1 MPYLVWGG
9 ISLAIGIISYFI
21 PADNLNVATDG
32 LYSSIIGVFQNF
44 TDEFKD
50 KYNNIAEFKDKYN
63 NIAKT
68 IAPAMVSIGTILI
81 FAYSVKKY
89 KNNEFFEIKTFTQ
102 FAFFLALLSLMH
114 FALNSPK
121 KFHSYV
127 EFFVE
132 TPAVILNNA
141 IEETTKT
148 FYKKAQQQS
157 NQSQNKTNQSFIS
170 FNGNIQGIIKNQ
182 TKQLF
187 AFYESFRENNAG
199 FSKPFVFIM
208 QSLSFVAIVFF
219 QILLIFKT
227 IYLICIIF
235 IEKTFY
241 LLCFIFMTPC
251 LFFKQTQGFF
261 FSYIKKV
268 FSLTFYAPLVFLFAM
283 LNSIGLELFNP
294 TQNIIETIGIIIISA
309 ITSALISN
317 IPNIINTIFG
327 TQGGSVDLANF
338 LKAGSQSFL
347 SFASNVGSAVSGGV
361 KGASVGTGNF
371 LVKTEGAIGNAV
383 NNIKN
388 RASQPE
394 NIRTSVGFVNVGS
407 KATR

>member
-44 TDEFKD
+44 T
-50 KYNNIAEFKDKYN
+50 NEFKDKYN

-283 LNSIGLELFNP
+283 LNSIGLELFSP

-388 RASQPE
+388 RASQSE
-394 NIRTSVGFVNVGS
+394 NIKTSVGFVNVGS

>member
-44 TDEFKD
+44 T
-50 KYNNIAEFKDKYN
+50 NEFKDKYN

-81 FAYSVKKY
+81 FAYSLKKY

-241 LLCFIFMTPC
+241 FLCFIFMTPC

-361 KGASVGTGNF
+361 KGASVGTGNS
-371 LVKTEGAIGNAV
+371 LVKIEGAIGNAV

>member
-44 TDEFKD
+44 T
-50 KYNNIAEFKDKYN
+50 NEFKDKYN

-187 AFYESFRENNAG
+187 AFYESFRENNIG

-371 LVKTEGAIGNAV
+371 FVKTEGAIGNAV

>member
-44 TDEFKD
+44 T
-50 KYNNIAEFKDKYN
+50 NEFKDKYN

-132 TPAVILNNA
+132 APAVILNNA

-394 NIRTSVGFVNVGS
+394 NIKTSVGFVNVGS

>member
-44 TDEFKD
+44 T
-50 KYNNIAEFKDKYN
+50 NEFKDKYN

-121 KFHSYV
+121 KFHLYV

>member
-44 TDEFKD
+44 T
-50 KYNNIAEFKDKYN
+50 NEFKDKYN

-251 LFFKQTQGFF
+251 LFFKQPQGFF

-394 NIRTSVGFVNVGS
+394 NIRTSVGFINVGS

>member
-1 MPYLVWGG
+1 MPHLVWGG

-32 LYSSIIGVFQNF
+32 LYSGIIGVFQNF
-44 TDEFKD
+44 T
-50 KYNNIAEFKDKYN
+50 NEFKDKYN

-283 LNSIGLELFNP
+283 LNSIGLELFRP

>member
-44 TDEFKD
+44 T
-50 KYNNIAEFKDKYN
+50 NEFKDKYN

-89 KNNEFFEIKTFTQ
+89 KNNEFFKIKTFTQ

-132 TPAVILNNA
+132 APAVILNNA

-361 KGASVGTGNF
+361 KGASVGTSNF

>member
-9 ISLAIGIISYFI
+9 ISFAIGIISYFI

-44 TDEFKD
+44 T
-50 KYNNIAEFKDKYN
+50 NEFKDKYN

-361 KGASVGTGNF
+361 KGTSVGTGNF

>member
-32 LYSSIIGVFQNF
+32 LYSSIMDVFQNF
-44 TDEFKD
+44 T
-50 KYNNIAEFKDKYN
+50 NEFKDKYN

-361 KGASVGTGNF
+361 KGTSVGTGNF

>member
-44 TDEFKD
+44 T
-50 KYNNIAEFKDKYN
+50 NEFKDKYN

-132 TPAVILNNA
+132 APAVILNNA

-241 LLCFIFMTPC
+241 LLCFIFMMPC

-347 SFASNVGSAVSGGV
+347 SFASNAGSAVSGGV
-361 KGASVGTGNF
+361 KGASVGTSNF

>member
-44 TDEFKD
+44 T
-50 KYNNIAEFKDKYN
+50 NEFKDKYN

-68 IAPAMVSIGTILI
+68 TAPAMVSIGTILI

-208 QSLSFVAIVFF
+208 QFLSFVAIVFF

-317 IPNIINTIFG
+317 IPNIINIIFG

-347 SFASNVGSAVSGGV
+347 SFASNVDSAVSGGV
-361 KGASVGTGNF
+361 KGTSVGTGNF

>member
-44 TDEFKD
+44 T
-50 KYNNIAEFKDKYN
+50 NEFKDKYN

-347 SFASNVGSAVSGGV
+347 SFASNVGSAVRGGV

>member
-1 MPYLVWGG
+1 MPYLVWGS

-44 TDEFKD
+44 T
-50 KYNNIAEFKDKYN
+50 NEFKDKYN

-81 FAYSVKKY
+81 FAYSLKKY

-121 KFHSYV
+121 KFHSYI

-132 TPAVILNNA
+132 APAVIFNNA

-361 KGASVGTGNF
+361 KGASVGTGNL

>member
-44 TDEFKD
+44 T
-50 KYNNIAEFKDKYN
+50 NEFKDKYN

-81 FAYSVKKY
+81 FAYSLKKY

-132 TPAVILNNA
+132 APAVILNNA

-148 FYKKAQQQS
+148 LYKKAQQQS

-338 LKAGSQSFL
+338 LKTGSQSFL
-347 SFASNVGSAVSGGV
+347 SFTGKVGSAVGGGV

-371 LVKTEGAIGNAV
+371 LVKTESAIGNVV

>member
-44 TDEFKD
+44 T
-50 KYNNIAEFKDKYN
+50 NEFKDKYN

-102 FAFFLALLSLMH
+102 FAFFLALLSLIH

-132 TPAVILNNA
+132 APAIILNNA

-157 NQSQNKTNQSFIS
+157 NQSQNRTNQSFIS

>member
-44 TDEFKD
+44 T
-50 KYNNIAEFKDKYN
+50 NEFKDKYN

-102 FAFFLALLSLMH
+102 FAFFLALLSLIH

-361 KGASVGTGNF
+361 KGTSVGTGNF

-394 NIRTSVGFVNVGS
+394 NIKTSVGFVNVGS

>member
-44 TDEFKD
+44 T
-50 KYNNIAEFKDKYN
+50 NEFKDKYN

-132 TPAVILNNA
+132 APAVILNNA

-170 FNGNIQGIIKNQ
+170 FNGNIQEIIKNQ

-283 LNSIGLELFNP
+283 LNSIGLELFSP
-294 TQNIIETIGIIIISA
+294 TQNIIETIGIIIVSA

-347 SFASNVGSAVSGGV
+347 RFASNVGSAVSGGV

-394 NIRTSVGFVNVGS
+394 NIRTSVGLVNVGS

>member
-44 TDEFKD
+44 T
-50 KYNNIAEFKDKYN
+50 NEFKDKYN

-132 TPAVILNNA
+132 APAVILNNA

-327 TQGGSVDLANF
+327 IQGGSVDLANF

>member
-44 TDEFKD
+44 T
-50 KYNNIAEFKDKYN
+50 NEFKDKYN

-283 LNSIGLELFNP
+283 LNSIGLELFKP

-361 KGASVGTGNF
+361 KGTSVGTGNF
-371 LVKTEGAIGNAV
+371 LVKTESAIGNAV

>member
-44 TDEFKD
+44 T
-50 KYNNIAEFKDKYN
+50 NEFKDKYN

-132 TPAVILNNA
+132 APAVILNNA

-148 FYKKAQQQS
+148 FYQKAQQQS

-317 IPNIINTIFG
+317 IPNIINIIFG

>member
-44 TDEFKD
+44 TNEFKD
-50 KYNNIAEFKDKYN
+50 KYNNIT
-63 NIAKT
+63 KT
-68 IAPAMVSIGTILI
+68 VAPAMVSIGTILI
-81 FAYSVKKY
+81 FAYSLKKY

-132 TPAVILNNA
+132 APAVILNNA

-157 NQSQNKTNQSFIS
+157 NQYQNKTNQSFIS

-227 IYLICIIF
+227 IYLICITF

-241 LLCFIFMTPC
+241 LLCFIFMMPC

-361 KGASVGTGNF
+361 KGASVGTSNF

>member
-44 TDEFKD
+44 T
-50 KYNNIAEFKDKYN
+50 NEFKDKYN

-132 TPAVILNNA
+132 APAVILNNA

-361 KGASVGTGNF
+361 KGTSVGTSNF

>member
-44 TDEFKD
+44 T
-50 KYNNIAEFKDKYN
+50 NEFKDKYN

-132 TPAVILNNA
+132 APAVILNNA

-199 FSKPFVFIM
+199 FSKPFIFIM

-309 ITSALISN
+309 ITSALINN

>member
-1 MPYLVWGG
+1 MVWGG

-44 TDEFKD
+44 T
-50 KYNNIAEFKDKYN
+50 NEFKDKYN

-148 FYKKAQQQS
+148 FYQKAQQQS
-157 NQSQNKTNQSFIS
+157 NQSQNRTNQSFIS

-407 KATR
+407 KAMR

>member
-21 PADNLNVATDG
+21 PADNLNVATDE

-44 TDEFKD
+44 T
-50 KYNNIAEFKDKYN
+50 NEFKDKYN

-132 TPAVILNNA
+132 APAVILNNA

-347 SFASNVGSAVSGGV
+347 SFASNIGSAVSGGV

>member
-44 TDEFKD
+44 T
-50 KYNNIAEFKDKYN
+50 NEFKDKYN

-132 TPAVILNNA
+132 APAVILNNA

-309 ITSALISN
+309 ITSALIGN

-361 KGASVGTGNF
+361 KGTSVGTGNF
-371 LVKTEGAIGNAV
+371 LVKTESAIGNAV

>member
-1 MPYLVWGG
+1 MPYIVWGG

-44 TDEFKD
+44 T
-50 KYNNIAEFKDKYN
+50 NEFKDKYN

-81 FAYSVKKY
+81 FAYSLKKY

-132 TPAVILNNA
+132 APAVILNNA

-283 LNSIGLELFNP
+283 LNSIGLELFRP

-347 SFASNVGSAVSGGV
+347 SFASNAGSAVSGGV

>member
-44 TDEFKD
+44 T
-50 KYNNIAEFKDKYN
+50 NEFKDKYN

-81 FAYSVKKY
+81 FAYSLKKY

-132 TPAVILNNA
+132 SPAVILNNA

-157 NQSQNKTNQSFIS
+157 NQSQNKTDQSFIS

-361 KGASVGTGNF
+361 KGASVGTGNL

-394 NIRTSVGFVNVGS
+394 NIRTSVGFVNIGS

>member
-1 MPYLVWGG
+1 MPYLFWGG
-9 ISLAIGIISYFI
+9 ISFAIGIISYFI

-44 TDEFKD
+44 T
-50 KYNNIAEFKDKYN
+50 NEFKDKYN

-81 FAYSVKKY
+81 FAFSVKKY

-132 TPAVILNNA
+132 APAVILNNA

-371 LVKTEGAIGNAV
+371 FVETGGVIGNAV

>member
-1 MPYLVWGG
+1 MVWGG

-21 PADNLNVATDG
+21 PVDNLNVATDG

-44 TDEFKD
+44 T
-50 KYNNIAEFKDKYN
+50 NEFKDKYN

-132 TPAVILNNA
+132 TPAIILNNA

-361 KGASVGTGNF
+361 KRASVGTGNF

>member
-44 TDEFKD
+44 T
-50 KYNNIAEFKDKYN
+50 NEFKDKYN

-241 LLCFIFMTPC
+241 LLCFIFMMPC

-261 FSYIKKV
+261 FSCIKKV
-268 FSLTFYAPLVFLFAM
+268 FSLTLLCASCIFICHAKLYWVR
-283 LNSIGLELFNP
+283 
-294 TQNIIETIGIIIISA
+294 II
-309 ITSALISN
+309 
-317 IPNIINTIFG
+317 
-327 TQGGSVDLANF
+327 
-338 LKAGSQSFL
+338 
-347 SFASNVGSAVSGGV
+347 
-361 KGASVGTGNF
+361 
-371 LVKTEGAIGNAV
+371 
-383 NNIKN
+383 
-388 RASQPE
+388 
-394 NIRTSVGFVNVGS
+394 
-407 KATR
+407 

>member
-1 MPYLVWGG
+1 MPYMVWGG
-9 ISLAIGIISYFI
+9 ISLVIGIISYFI

-44 TDEFKD
+44 T
-50 KYNNIAEFKDKYN
+50 NEFKDKYN

-89 KNNEFFEIKTFTQ
+89 KNNDFFEIKTFTQ

-132 TPAVILNNA
+132 APAVILNNA

-261 FSYIKKV
+261 LSYIKKV

-283 LNSIGLELFNP
+283 LNSIGLELFKP
-294 TQNIIETIGIIIISA
+294 TQNIIEIIGIIIISA

-361 KGASVGTGNF
+361 KGTSVGTGNF
-371 LVKTEGAIGNAV
+371 LVKTEGAIGNVV

>member
-1 MPYLVWGG
+1 MPYMVWGG

-44 TDEFKD
+44 T
-50 KYNNIAEFKDKYN
+50 NEFKDKYN

-121 KFHSYV
+121 KFHSHV

-199 FSKPFVFIM
+199 FSKPFVFII

-294 TQNIIETIGIIIISA
+294 TQNIIETIGTIIISA

>member
-44 TDEFKD
+44 T
-50 KYNNIAEFKDKYN
+50 NEFKDKYN

-81 FAYSVKKY
+81 FAYSLKKY

-132 TPAVILNNA
+132 APAVILNNA

-347 SFASNVGSAVSGGV
+347 SFASNVGSAVGGGV

-371 LVKTEGAIGNAV
+371 LVKTEGAISNAV

-394 NIRTSVGFVNVGS
+394 SIRTSVGFVNVGS

>member
-1 MPYLVWGG
+1 MPYLFWGG

-44 TDEFKD
+44 T
-50 KYNNIAEFKDKYN
+50 NEFKDKYN

-81 FAYSVKKY
+81 FAFSVKKY

-132 TPAVILNNA
+132 APAVILNNA

>member
-9 ISLAIGIISYFI
+9 IYLAIGIISYFI

-44 TDEFKD
+44 T
-50 KYNNIAEFKDKYN
+50 NEFKDKYN

-347 SFASNVGSAVSGGV
+347 SFASNVGSAISGGV

>member
-44 TDEFKD
+44 T
-50 KYNNIAEFKDKYN
+50 NEFKDKYN

-132 TPAVILNNA
+132 VPAVILNNA

>member
-44 TDEFKD
+44 T
-50 KYNNIAEFKDKYN
+50 NEFKDKYN

-68 IAPAMVSIGTILI
+68 IAPTMVSIGTILI

-89 KNNEFFEIKTFTQ
+89 KNNDFFEIKTFTQ

-371 LVKTEGAIGNAV
+371 LIKTEGAIGNAV

>member
-21 PADNLNVATDG
+21 PADNLNVATNG

-44 TDEFKD
+44 T
-50 KYNNIAEFKDKYN
+50 NEFKDKYN

-132 TPAVILNNA
+132 APAVILNNA

-327 TQGGSVDLANF
+327 AQGGSVDLANF

-371 LVKTEGAIGNAV
+371 LVKTESAIGNAV